1 MDRVTYKKAV
11 EGYANVVFRVAYSYC
26 KNQSDAEDIM
36 QNTFLK
42 LLQGNYEF
50 CDEEHLKK
58 WLIRV
63 AINEAKNVR
72 VSFWKRKVV
81 PISSCEEKG
90 VSFDTLEQSML
101 FEAVRELTEKYRVVI
116 HLYYYEGY
124 AIKEIADILGIKET
138 TVQTQLMRARG
149 KLKERLGEA
158 WKDE

>member
-50 CDEEHLKK
+50 CDEDHLKK

-72 VSFWKRKVV
+72 ASFWKRKVV

-116 HLYYYEGY
+116 HLYYNEGY

-138 TVQTQLMRARG
+138 TVQTQLMRARE

>member
-1 MDRVTYKKAV
+1 MDRVTYKKVV
-11 EGYANVVFRVAYSYC
+11 EGYANAVFRVAYSYC
-26 KNQSDAEDIM
+26 KNQSDAEDVM

-50 CDEEHLKK
+50 CDEEHLRR

-81 PISSCEEKG
+81 PISSCEEKV

-138 TVQTQLMRARG
+138 TVQTQLMRARE
-149 KLKERLGEA
+149 KLKARLGEA

>member
-72 VSFWKRKVV
+72 ASFWKRKVV

-138 TVQTQLMRARG
+138 TVQTQLMRARE

>member
-1 MDRVTYKKAV
+1 MDRIAYKKAV
-11 EGYANVVFRVAYSYC
+11 ERYANVVFRVAYSYC
-26 KNQSDAEDIM
+26 KNQSDAEDIV

-50 CDEEHLKK
+50 CDEEHLRR

-63 AINEAKNVR
+63 AINEAKNMR

-81 PISSCEEKG
+81 PISFCEERG
-90 VSFDTLEQSML
+90 VTFETSGQSLL
-101 FEAVRELTEKYRVVI
+101 FEAVRELAEKYRVVI

-138 TVQTQLMRARG
+138 TVQTQLMRARE
-149 KLKERLGEA
+149 KLKARLGEA